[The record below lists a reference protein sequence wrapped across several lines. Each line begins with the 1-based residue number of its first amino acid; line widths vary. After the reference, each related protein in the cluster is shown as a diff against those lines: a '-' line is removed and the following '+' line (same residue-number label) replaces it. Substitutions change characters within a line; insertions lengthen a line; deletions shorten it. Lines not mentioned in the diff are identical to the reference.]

1 MLQAWGALNDVAPS
15 AIASSPAE
23 TNEAR
28 EGRVRDEYASALAL
42 HAACDFPRARAAYA
56 ALAADLAADTLPSAE
71 TALPGPVVRGE
82 RRARKR
88 PRDSNAASPHQL
100 PTPEWL
106 RSVRYAVQRNLGDLL
121 CEGENRWA
129 DGLAA
134 YAAALDHDSRDV
146 VVWMRAGRAAVACGR
161 LHVARRAFEQ
171 ALRIRPGHWLCVK
184 DYRRVLA
191 AIGDADEDVS
201 RGPNVDSASDDASLI
216 EDALVTRER
225 EMREERKLAA
235 TARSARVESVAI
247 NEATWMA
254 LVDELAGVLKRRLSD
269 SSPNAVSVGAPIEV
283 KLDLRRHPKVES
295 MPSLGVSV
303 GRPLQE
309 NDANSV
315 ILIERDADVVPGAG
329 AMDPSH
335 HLHDTEANRIK
346 PKEIRKSK
354 RQADI
359 GRERDACA
367 ASTTDRDALLDWGLT
382 AKMLALIPN
391 VSITP
396 SQGVVEDCDGQSS
409 PPLSDDVTR
418 DGSSEWRGRSS
429 AGELSTNVAKTAWNQ
444 VCSEVC
450 EEEDVVEL
458 VESLA
463 GEQNGGPIDVLCRI
477 LDTLIDRSSVQYM
490 PHIARA
496 WLCVQPH
503 HSGIAPGTA
512 IQTSFVIDSLLSSG
526 DKTGKIKQA
535 CYREAHRLVAVA
547 GVLRGIAGDD
557 DRSERESLILS
568 VRLLWLG
575 CLLAERTGDM
585 QRARVDVQA
594 CFDSLCRLLNMGGED
609 ILSHAAGPLL
619 AGRSIVDA
627 LAMVRAT
634 GAEFHTV
641 GVLRDARALTARAKK
656 NKDPALASKAAAM
669 LAPAVNRIV
678 ADLRFNSPPST
689 PMTRDSLPL
698 PGSKA
703 RSIMDAQLAAFMNA
717 CVVCSDDAGEL
728 VCHATMITIMLHDH
742 GCLEAMELAARSDGD
757 SLYPVAVTGIADVD
771 GSHQNKDCTAVHKSA
786 SQRSEIASS
795 LRKCVL
801 VVKKISSTG
810 DVHLT
815 LPTGISGWSSAQAMC
830 VAAKTIVATAD
841 MFQSRIPPLEVSTS
855 APYELSAT
863 QKNQRLAFTRAM
875 LGFSRCIGFVLRTPG
890 VAEPSEGVTEKM
902 LTTLAFTLRV
912 LASRGCVR
920 EDGTSAALI
929 RLYLE
934 SLTARLRQLALNSC
948 KKHTRV
954 VLDDEN
960 SCSRTEADE
969 SRGINDAGGDIR
981 PVHDDNNNY
990 DAMVADGSVDS
1001 EDKMEASKDFHR
1013 CGVVEQPDSLSRSW
1027 GFVSVVR
1034 AELAQC
1040 YRCLFKIVDLEA
1052 SAASRNECRRWLLD
1066 GCLLNRQ
1073 LHGSSH
1079 TDIVAEKATMDVE
1092 ACRGVYSFYRKRLLD
1107 GLGWWREGKQ
1117 LRPAR
1122 SVVEDVIHALPVEP
1136 PAGVPCLAPT
1146 ALDTVISLALD
1157 GGGTDAVA
1165 FLKETWKDSLTK
1177 ANADMS
1183 DSQNSVTTEQLSRM
1197 YYEVC
1202 VLHVIVNMAVH
1213 DAEYKKQK
1221 SVERRK
1227 MPKEAV
1233 ERLINAASNDCILAV
1248 RLRPWSSSTWVLFGR
1263 VFLEVA
1269 DVALDEREYMS
1280 STFGMC
1286 RTEDLSSGDLLDPL
1300 VAVLG
1305 RAEGCFQLAEAL
1317 AKEEWTVSA
1326 CNLDMNQ
1333 INAEAFDGRIDPANR
1348 ELGSDGNLFGQF
1360 GLVDRSAPGSS
1371 RLLRAAAHFGLAA
1384 VLSMKLRE
1392 ERYRARHW
1400 KASTFVPRSLN
1411 RKSETFPDD
1420 VHVLVFES
1428 LKQLDRGMR
1437 LAFAG
1442 KAGSSTSSVLAK
1454 FPSAGTDS
1462 DRLSAFDPL
1471 RWYYMMQRAK
1481 LCRKRGDSPLEYL
1494 QLFADAV
1501 AENRRTRS
1509 EGNEA
1514 PDIEPFYKLHAI
1526 RMKLL
1531 LEQTDNDCPGLLQ
1544 GLERHS
1550 YRSPADAEAEDAET
1564 GHDVSSAPRSSSR
1577 SSVARRR
1584 AIARDI
1590 ASAMKHCRQQKSV
1603 RAFSEFFFKSVYTR
1617 ALVTWNVLKDP
1628 REALVELQ
1636 TMFRAEAAAK
1646 VADATGDNVHRGYFF
1661 TIWNYRLTDTGYE
1674 LALETERKYLRWRD
1688 KLLGLY
1694 GALLVDVMDSRKL
1707 AGVISRLKRRQVDDM
1722 PVNGAVLDDF
1732 VTAHAQVSIKQTKI
1746 QVCEDKSDAVP
1757 TVALSENALFRVW
1770 DLYLETCRL
1779 QQAARRAKTF
1789 VEREEVSASR
1799 GICAVVASLRPWC
1812 LVPAACA
1819 LHLEYQILQAAME
1832 ERRVDLAAVQGVP
1845 EDASKV
1851 SPALFV
1857 ELAVTLAA
1865 CVKKW
1870 PVEPKV
1876 AKLIER
1882 RIKAYAAGGTSAP
1895 KKRSKEGQDG
1905 GRTGTGGA
1913 DTGNAAKVCE

>member
-1 MLQAWGALNDVAPS
+1 V
-15 AIASSPAE
+15 
-23 TNEAR
+23 
-28 EGRVRDEYASALAL
+28 
-42 HAACDFPRARAAYA
+42 
-56 ALAADLAADTLPSAE
+56 
-71 TALPGPVVRGE
+71 
-82 RRARKR
+82 
-88 PRDSNAASPHQL
+88 
-100 PTPEWL
+100 
-106 RSVRYAVQRNLGDLL
+106 
-121 CEGENRWA
+121 
-129 DGLAA
+129 
-134 YAAALDHDSRDV
+134 
-146 VVWMRAGRAAVACGR
+146 
-161 LHVARRAFEQ
+161 
-171 ALRIRPGHWLCVK
+171 
-184 DYRRVLA
+184 
-191 AIGDADEDVS
+191 
-201 RGPNVDSASDDASLI
+201 
-216 EDALVTRER
+216 
-225 EMREERKLAA
+225 AA
-235 TARSARVESVAI
+235 TARSARVESVVI

-254 LVDELAGVLKRRLSD
+254 LVDELGGVLKRRLSD
-269 SSPNAVSVGAPIEV
+269 SSPSAVSVGAPIEV

-295 MPSLGVSV
+295 MSSLGVSAR
-303 GRPLQE
+303 RPLQE

-335 HLHDTEANRIK
+335 HLQDTEANRIK

-354 RQADI
+354 RQAEI

-367 ASTTDRDALLDWGLT
+367 VSTTDRDALLDWGLT
-382 AKMLALIPN
+382 AKMLALIPD
-391 VSITP
+391 VSFTP
-396 SQGVVEDCDGQSS
+396 SQGVVEGCDDQPS
-409 PPLSDDVTR
+409 PPLSDDVIR
-418 DGSSEWRGRSS
+418 DGCSVWPGRSS
-429 AGELSTNVAKTAWNQ
+429 AGELSTNVTKTLWNQ

-594 CFDSLCRLLNMGGED
+594 CFDSLCRLRNIGGED
-609 ILSHAAGPLL
+609 TLSHAAGPLL
-619 AGRSIVDA
+619 AGRSVLDTLA
-627 LAMVRAT
+627 LVRAT

-641 GVLRDARALTARAKK
+641 GVLGDAKALTARAKK
-656 NKDPALASKAAAM
+656 NKDPALAAKAAAM

-678 ADLRFNSPPST
+678 ADLRFNSPLSM

-703 RSIMDAQLAAFMNA
+703 RSIMDAQLTAFMNA
-717 CVVCSDDAGEL
+717 CVVCGDDAGEL
-728 VCHATMITIMLHDH
+728 VCHATVITIMLNDH
-742 GCLEAMELAARSDGD
+742 RRLEAMELAAQSDGD

-771 GSHQNKDCTAVHKSA
+771 RSYQNKEGTAVHKSA

-801 VVKKISSTG
+801 VVKKISSIR
-810 DVHLT
+810 DDHLT

-830 VAAKTIVATAD
+830 IAAKAIVATAD
-841 MFQSRIPPLEVSTS
+841 VFQSRIPPLEVSTS
-855 APYELSAT
+855 TPFELSAT

-875 LGFSRCIGFVLRTPG
+875 LGFARCIGFVLRAPG
-890 VAEPSEGVTEKM
+890 LSEPSEAVTEKM

-929 RLYLE
+929 RLYLQ

-948 KKHTRV
+948 KKRTRV

-960 SCSRTEADE
+960 SCSRTEPDE
-969 SRGINDAGGDIR
+969 SRDVNDADGDINN
-981 PVHDDNNNY
+981 DD
-990 DAMVADGSVDS
+990 AIVADGSVDS
-1001 EDKMEASKDFHR
+1001 EDRMEVSNEFHR

-1034 AELAQC
+1034 AEVAQC
-1040 YRCLFKIVDLEA
+1040 YRCLFKIADLEA
-1052 SAASRNECRRWLLD
+1052 SAASANECRRWLLD

-1079 TDIVAEKATMDVE
+1079 TDLVADKATMDIE

-1136 PAGVPCLAPT
+1136 PAGVPCLAPK

-1165 FLKETWKDSLTK
+1165 FLKETWMDSMTK

-1183 DSQNSVTTEQLSRM
+1183 DSQNSVSTEQLSRM
-1197 YYEVC
+1197 YYEIC
-1202 VLHVIVNMAVH
+1202 VLHVLVNMAVH

-1317 AKEEWTVSA
+1317 AKEEWTISA
-1326 CNLDMNQ
+1326 CNVDMNQ

-1348 ELGSDGNLFGQF
+1348 EWGSDGNLFGQF
-1360 GLVDRSAPGSS
+1360 GLVDRGAPGSS
-1371 RLLRAAAHFGLAA
+1371 RSLRAAAHFGLAA

-1442 KAGSSTSSVLAK
+1442 KAGSTASSVLADL
-1454 FPSAGTDS
+1454 PTIGTSS

-1494 QLFADAV
+1494 QLFADAA

-1509 EGNEA
+1509 EGNEP

-1531 LEQTDNDCPGLLQ
+1531 LEQTDSDCPGLLQ
-1544 GLERHS
+1544 GLERYS

-1564 GHDVSSAPRSSSR
+1564 GHDASSAPRSSSR

-1590 ASAMKHCRQQKSV
+1590 ASAMKYCRQQKSV
-1603 RAFSEFFFKSVYTR
+1603 RVFSEFFFKSVYAR

-1628 REALVELQ
+1628 REALVELH

-1732 VTAHAQVSIKQTKI
+1732 VTAYAQVSIKQTKLL
-1746 QVCEDKSDAVP
+1746 VSEDKSDIVP
-1757 TVALSENALFRVW
+1757 TVALSEKALSRVW

-1779 QQAARRAKTF
+1779 QQAARRAKTC
-1789 VEREEVSASR
+1789 VDREEANASR

-1819 LHLEYQILQAAME
+1819 LHLEHQILQAAMA

-1895 KKRSKEGQDG
+1895 KKKSKEGQDG
-1905 GRTGTGGA
+1905 RRTGTGGA
-1913 DTGNAAKVCE
+1913 DTGNAARVCE